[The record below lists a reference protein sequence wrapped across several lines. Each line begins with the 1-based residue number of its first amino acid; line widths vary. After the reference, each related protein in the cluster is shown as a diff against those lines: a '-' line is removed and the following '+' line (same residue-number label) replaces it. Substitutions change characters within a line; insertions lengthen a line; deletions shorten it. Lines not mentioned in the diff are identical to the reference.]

1 MEEYNDKLQELINSR
16 LSERERKLNK
26 MSKWNK
32 KSKSFVLRPMVGFV
46 AAACLIGALF
56 LIPWE
61 NASDGTTGVRSASKN
76 VDKLI
81 KQRNFEDAL
90 LVIEKEIQSSDSILC
105 VLLQDTSSMDEET
118 EYNIHAMQMKINDL
132 KEKRNIIVN
141 KIQK

>member
-1 MEEYNDKLQELINSR
+1 MEEYNDKLQELINNR
-16 LSERERKLNK
+16 LLERDRKLAK

-32 KSKSFVLRPMVGFV
+32 KSKSIVLRPMVGFV

-56 LIPWE
+56 LVPWE
-61 NASDGTTGVRSASKN
+61 NVSNETTGVRSASKN

-90 LVIEKEIQSSDSILC
+90 LVLEKEIQSSDSILC
-105 VLLQDTSSMDEET
+105 VLLQDTSMDEET
-118 EYNIHAMQMKINDL
+118 EYNIHAMQIKINDL